1 MSKNQSK
8 NIGVL
13 EIQLPEEVKD
23 LTEGSLFDNAGLIN
37 DDILSKYLAYNPE
50 LIRIY
55 GLAVADL
62 KKKKRE
68 LELEVYSL
76 EKEQERI
83 RAKIV
88 LKIDPNVYKN
98 ESMREAKVLESEEYI
113 ELGKQIIAKKSDLIE
128 FDYEIDQLA
137 ESYWKHKN
145 MQQNLDAMTK
155 LLLSE
160 KKY

>member
-1 MSKNQSK
+1 MEIKPIN
-8 NIGVL
+8 
-13 EIQLPEEVKD
+13 IQLPEEVQN
-23 LTEGSLFDNAGLIN
+23 LTEGSLFDNDGLISDN
-37 DDILSKYLAYNPE
+37 MLSKYLAYNPE

-62 KKKKRE
+62 RKKKRE
-68 LELEVYSL
+68 MEFEIYAL
-76 EKEQERI
+76 EKDQEKV
-83 RAKIV
+83 RARTI
-88 LKIDPNVYKN
+88 LKIDPGVYKN

-113 ELGKQIIAKKSDLIE
+113 DIEKKIMALKKDLIE
-128 FDYEIDQLA
+128 LDYEIDQLA